1 MVQVI
6 NKPKEKAKLK
16 LIKQKQSYNIVIPK
30 NVEEKIRHLCSVVH
44 EVEWSGVLFY
54 KKEGSFENNDLKI
67 TCVDIFP
74 MDIGSGGFTDFDDTP
89 DIAAYRCEHLELLEE
104 GIYEG
109 LIHSHNNMKAFFSGV
124 DTNTLLEEGTDR
136 NHFVSLIVNN
146 AGNYVAAATRK
157 IKQEVHAVAHIVYTT
172 KTHYNSW
179 DDIDIPLSNVETTEK
194 DKEETKT
201 IEHVEWYDLNIT
213 KESADSNFD
222 EIDNRLSAIKE
233 AKTSKTYQS
242 YQSYQSPYYGAPSA
256 YSNSSN
262 YNSGYNNYDNYN
274 SKGSEE
280 NERTPWH
287 PNLYP
292 SYRQQSQS
300 PKTPTLSNVP
310 LQSSPKEINNQ
321 DNGTGIQIDTRTD
334 STEETPLAIQYNFDN
349 DLLNLL
355 TAKLL
360 TGNIASDVINYDAF
374 VSAMDD
380 KYEQLFGPLIAEKH
394 TDIDKEAIKENNN
407 RLEEWIGDY
416 VGFLV
421 AAKDYD
427 LIAQLVD
434 DYGDDADIDDTRD
447 ICAFGIIKKLNAMP
461 YSYVKN
467 LMIKELKDYL
477 YYGTEDYL
485 SNK

>member
-16 LIKQKQSYNIVIPK
+16 LIKQEQSYNIVIPK

-74 MDIGSGGFTDFDDTP
+74 MDIGSDGFTDFDDTP
-89 DIAAYRCEHLELLEE
+89 DIAAYRCEHLELLDE

-109 LIHSHNNMKAFFSGV
+109 LIHSHNCMKAFFSGV

-146 AGNYVAAATRK
+146 EGSYVAAVTRR

-179 DDIDIPLSNVETTEK
+179 DDIDIPLSDNETAEK

-201 IEHVEWYDLNIT
+201 IEYVEWYDLNIT
-213 KESADSNFD
+213 KEAVDNDFN
-222 EIDNRLSAIKE
+222 EIDSRLSAIKE
-233 AKTSKTYQS
+233 AKARKAYQS
-242 YQSYQSPYYGAPSA
+242 SYYGSSPL
-256 YSNSSN
+256 YGKNGGYNSYGN
-262 YNSGYNNYDNYN
+262 YNG
-274 SKGSEE
+274 KGSEE
-280 NERTPWH
+280 NERTPGH

-292 SYRQQSQS
+292 SYGQQPQS
-300 PKTPTLSNVP
+300 PKTFTPSNV
-310 LQSSPKEINNQ
+310 LSQGSPKEDNSQ
-321 DNGTGIQIDTRTD
+321 DDGTG
-334 STEETPLAIQYNFDN
+334 ETPLAVQYSFDN
-349 DLLNLL
+349 DLLNLI

-374 VSAMDD
+374 VSVMDD
-380 KYEQLFGPLIAEKH
+380 KYEQLFGPLIAERH
-394 TDIDKEAIKENNN
+394 TDVDKDAIKENNE
-407 RLEEWIGDY
+407 RLKEWIGAY

-421 AAKDYD
+421 DTKDYD
-427 LIAQLVD
+427 LMAQIVD

-467 LMIKELKDYL
+467 LMIEELKDYL
-477 YYGTEDYL
+477 YYGTEEYL
-485 SNK
+485 TNK

>member
-89 DIAAYRCEHLELLEE
+89 DIAAYRCEHLELLDE

-109 LIHSHNNMKAFFSGV
+109 LIHSHNNMKAFFSGT

-146 AGNYVAAATRK
+146 EGSYVAAVTRR

-172 KTHYNSW
+172 KTHYNTW
-179 DDIDIPLSNVETTEK
+179 DDIDIPLSDNETVEK

-201 IEHVEWYDLNIT
+201 IEYVEWYDLNIT
-213 KESADSNFD
+213 KEAADNDFN

-233 AKTSKTYQS
+233 AKAKKA
-242 YQSYQSPYYGAPSA
+242 YQSPCYVSIHDK
-256 YSNSSN
+256 S
-262 YNSGYNNYDNYN
+262 SGYDGHRNWEGID
-274 SKGSEE
+274 SEKV
-280 NERTPWH
+280 NRTIWH
-287 PNLYP
+287 SNLYP
-292 SYRQQSQS
+292 SYGQQ
-300 PKTPTLSNVP
+300 P
-310 LQSSPKEINNQ
+310 QSSKILESTSFNTPSQGSLKEKNNQ
-321 DNGTGIQIDTRTD
+321 DNGIDIQTDDRTD
-334 STEETPLAIQYNFDN
+334 STEEIPLAVQYSFDN

-360 TGNIASDVINYDAF
+360 TGNVASDVINYDTF
-374 VSAMDD
+374 VSVMDD

-394 TDIDKEAIKENNN
+394 TNIDKDAIKENNN
-407 RLEEWIGDY
+407 RLKEWIVAYID
-416 VGFLV
+416 FLV
-421 AAKDYD
+421 DTKDYD
-427 LIAQLVD
+427 LMMQIIE
-434 DYGDDADIDDTRD
+434 DYGDDAAVDDTRD

-461 YSYVKN
+461 DSYVKN
-467 LMIKELKDYL
+467 LMIKELKGYL
-477 YYGTEDYL
+477 YYGTDEYL

>member
-89 DIAAYRCEHLELLEE
+89 DIAAYRCEHLELLDE

-109 LIHSHNNMKAFFSGV
+109 LIHSHNNMKAFFSGT

-146 AGNYVAAATRK
+146 AGNYVAAVTRR

-179 DDIDIPLSNVETTEK
+179 DDIDIPLGNIETAEK

-201 IEHVEWYDLNIT
+201 IEYVEWYDLNIT
-213 KESADSNFD
+213 KEASDKDFN

-233 AKTSKTYQS
+233 AKARKAYH
-242 YQSYQSPYYGAPSA
+242 SPYYDSLHDK
-256 YSNSSN
+256 S
-262 YNSGYNNYDNYN
+262 SGYNSYRNWD
-274 SKGSEE
+274 GIDSEE
-280 NERTPWH
+280 SERTPWH

-292 SYRQQSQS
+292 SYGQQPQS
-300 PKTPTLSNVP
+300 PEIPKKTTFNA
-310 LQSSPKEINNQ
+310 SSQDSSKEKNDQ
-321 DNGTGIQIDTRTD
+321 DGGTGIQIDDRTD
-334 STEETPLAIQYNFDN
+334 STEETPLAVQYKFDN
-349 DLLNLL
+349 DLLDLL
-355 TAKLL
+355 TSKLL
-360 TGNIASDVINYDAF
+360 TGNVASDVINYDVF
-374 VSAMDD
+374 VSVMDD
-380 KYEQLFGPLIAEKH
+380 KYEQLFGPFIAEKH
-394 TDIDKEAIKENNN
+394 TDIDKDAIKENNN
-407 RLEEWIGDY
+407 RLKEWIEAY
-416 VGFLV
+416 VGFIV
-421 AAKDYD
+421 DAKDYD
-427 LIAQLVD
+427 LMMQIVE
-434 DYGDDADIDDTRD
+434 DYGDDTYVDDTRD

-461 YSYVKN
+461 DSYVKN
-467 LMIKELKDYL
+467 LMIKELKYYL
-477 YYGTEDYL
+477 YYGTEEYL
-485 SNK
+485 PDK

>member
-74 MDIGSGGFTDFDDTP
+74 MDIGSSGFTDFDDTP

-109 LIHSHNNMKAFFSGV
+109 LIHSHDVMKAFFSGT

-146 AGNYVAAATRK
+146 AGNYVAAVTRR

-179 DDIDIPLSNVETTEK
+179 DDIDIPLGNIETAEK

-201 IEHVEWYDLNIT
+201 IEYVEWYDLNIT
-213 KESADSNFD
+213 KEAADNDFN
-222 EIDNRLSAIKE
+222 EIDSRLSAIKE
-233 AKTSKTYQS
+233 AKAKKA
-242 YQSYQSPYYGAPSA
+242 YQSPYYG
-256 YSNSSN
+256 SSYGKSGG
-262 YNSGYNNYDNYN
+262 YNSYRNWDDID
-274 SKGSEE
+274 SKES
-280 NERTPWH
+280 ERTPWH

-292 SYRQQSQS
+292 SYGQQPQS
-300 PKTPTLSNVP
+300 SEILEKTPFNAPS
-310 LQSSPKEINNQ
+310 QGSPKEINNQ
-321 DNGTGIQIDTRTD
+321 DDGIGIQTDSRTD
-334 STEETPLAIQYNFDN
+334 STEETPLAVQYSFDN

-360 TGNIASDVINYDAF
+360 TGNIASDVINYDVF
-374 VSAMDD
+374 VSVMDD

-394 TDIDKEAIKENNN
+394 TDVDKEAISVNNN
-407 RLEEWIGDY
+407 RLREWIAFY
-416 VGFLV
+416 VEFLV
-421 AAKDYD
+421 DTKDYD
-427 LIAQLVD
+427 LMAQIVD

-461 YSYVKN
+461 DSYVKN

-477 YYGTEDYL
+477 YYGTEEYL

>member
-44 EVEWSGVLFY
+44 EVEWSGILFY

-89 DIAAYRCEHLELLEE
+89 DIAAYRCEHLELLDE

-109 LIHSHNNMKAFFSGV
+109 LIHSHNNMKAFFSGT

-146 AGNYVAAATRK
+146 EGNYVAAVTRR

-179 DDIDIPLSNVETTEK
+179 DDIDIPLSDNETVEK

-201 IEHVEWYDLNIT
+201 IECVEWYDLNIT
-213 KESADSNFD
+213 KEDVDNDFN
-222 EIDNRLSAIKE
+222 EIDNRLSAIKK
-233 AKTSKTYQS
+233 AKASKARQS
-242 YQSYQSPYYGAPSA
+242 YQPPYYGSSVYGNSNG
-256 YSNSSN
+256 YS
-262 YNSGYNNYDNYN
+262 D
-274 SKGSEE
+274 KGSEE
-280 NERTPWH
+280 NERTLWH
-287 PNLYP
+287 HNLYP
-292 SYRQQSQS
+292 SYGQQSQS
-300 PKTPTLSNVP
+300 PKTPAPSNIP
-310 LQSSPKEINNQ
+310 SQDSPKEINNQ
-321 DNGTGIQIDTRTD
+321 GNGTGVQIDCRTD
-334 STEETPLAIQYNFDN
+334 STEETPLAVQYSFDN

-374 VSAMDD
+374 VSVMDD

-394 TDIDKEAIKENNN
+394 TDIDKTAIKENND
-407 RLEEWIGDY
+407 RLKDWIGVY
-416 VGFLV
+416 VGFIV
-421 AAKDYD
+421 DTKDYD
-427 LIAQLVD
+427 LIAQIFE
-434 DYGDDADIDDTRD
+434 DYGDDADVDDTRD

-461 YSYVKN
+461 DSYVKN

-477 YYGTEDYL
+477 YYGTDKYL
-485 SNK
+485 SDK

>member
-109 LIHSHNNMKAFFSGV
+109 LIHSHNCMKAFFSGT

-146 AGNYVAAATRK
+146 EGSYVAAVTRR

-172 KTHYNSW
+172 KTHYNTW
-179 DDIDIPLSNVETTEK
+179 DDIDIPLSDNETVEK

-201 IEHVEWYDLNIT
+201 IEYVEWYDLNIT
-213 KESADSNFD
+213 KEAADNDFN

-233 AKTSKTYQS
+233 AKAKKA
-242 YQSYQSPYYGAPSA
+242 YQSPYYG
-256 YSNSSN
+256 SSL
-262 YNSGYNNYDNYN
+262 YGKNSGYNNHRNWDEID
-274 SKGSEE
+274 SEE
-280 NERTPWH
+280 SERTPWH

-292 SYRQQSQS
+292 SCGQQSQ
-300 PKTPTLSNVP
+300 
-310 LQSSPKEINNQ
+310 
-321 DNGTGIQIDTRTD
+321 
-334 STEETPLAIQYNFDN
+334 
-349 DLLNLL
+349 
-355 TAKLL
+355 
-360 TGNIASDVINYDAF
+360 
-374 VSAMDD
+374 
-380 KYEQLFGPLIAEKH
+380 
-394 TDIDKEAIKENNN
+394 
-407 RLEEWIGDY
+407 
-416 VGFLV
+416 
-421 AAKDYD
+421 
-427 LIAQLVD
+427 
-434 DYGDDADIDDTRD
+434 
-447 ICAFGIIKKLNAMP
+447 
-461 YSYVKN
+461 
-467 LMIKELKDYL
+467 
-477 YYGTEDYL
+477 
-485 SNK
+485 

>member
-6 NKPKEKAKLK
+6 NKPKEKTKLK

-89 DIAAYRCEHLELLEE
+89 DIAAYRCEHLELLDE

-109 LIHSHNNMKAFFSGV
+109 LIHSHNNMKAFFSGT

-146 AGNYVAAATRK
+146 AGSYVAAVTRR
-157 IKQEVHAVAHIVYTT
+157 IKQEIHAVAHIVYTT
-172 KTHYNSW
+172 NTHYNSW
-179 DDIDIPLSNVETTEK
+179 DDIDIPLSDGETVEK

-201 IEHVEWYDLNIT
+201 IEYVEWYDLNIT
-213 KESADSNFD
+213 KEAADNDFN

-233 AKTSKTYQS
+233 AKAKKV
-242 YQSYQSPYYGAPSA
+242 YQSPYYVSIHDK
-256 YSNSSN
+256 S
-262 YNSGYNNYDNYN
+262 SGYDGHKNWEGID
-274 SKGSEE
+274 SEKV
-280 NERTPWH
+280 NRTIWH
-287 PNLYP
+287 SNLYP
-292 SYRQQSQS
+292 SYGQQPQS
-300 PKTPTLSNVP
+300 SEILEKTPFNTSS
-310 LQSSPKEINNQ
+310 QSSPKEKNNQ
-321 DNGTGIQIDTRTD
+321 DNGIDIQTDDRTD
-334 STEETPLAIQYNFDN
+334 STEEIPLAVQYSFDN

-355 TAKLL
+355 TSKLL
-360 TGNIASDVINYDAF
+360 TGNVASDVINYDTF
-374 VSAMDD
+374 VSVMDD

-394 TDIDKEAIKENNN
+394 TDIDKDAIKENNN
-407 RLEEWIGDY
+407 RLKEWIEAY
-416 VGFLV
+416 VGFLIET
-421 AAKDYD
+421 KDYD
-427 LIAQLVD
+427 LIAQIFE
-434 DYGDDADIDDTRD
+434 DYGDDADADDTRD
-447 ICAFGIIKKLNAMP
+447 ICAFGIIKKLMTMP
-461 YSYVKN
+461 DSYVKN

-477 YYGTEDYL
+477 YYDTNEYL
-485 SNK
+485 SDK

>member
-74 MDIGSGGFTDFDDTP
+74 MDIGSSGFTDFDDTP

-109 LIHSHNNMKAFFSGV
+109 LTHSHNRMKAFFSGT

-146 AGNYVAAATRK
+146 EGSYVAAVTRR

-179 DDIDIPLSNVETTEK
+179 DDIDIPLSDNETVEK

-201 IEHVEWYDLNIT
+201 VEYVEWYDLNIT
-213 KESADSNFD
+213 KEAADNDFN

-233 AKTSKTYQS
+233 AKAKKAYH
-242 YQSYQSPYYGAPSA
+242 SPYYG
-256 YSNSSN
+256 SS
-262 YNSGYNNYDNYN
+262 YGKSGGYNNYGNYN
-274 SKGSEE
+274 GEGSVES
-280 NERTPWH
+280 ERTPWH

-292 SYRQQSQS
+292 SYGQQPQS
-300 PKTPTLSNVP
+300 YKTSASSNV
-310 LQSSPKEINNQ
+310 LSQDSLKEKNNQ
-321 DNGTGIQIDTRTD
+321 DDDIGIQTDSRTD
-334 STEETPLAIQYNFDN
+334 SAEEIPLAVQYSFDN
-349 DLLNLL
+349 DLLNLI

-360 TGNIASDVINYDAF
+360 TGNIASDVINYDVF
-374 VSAMDD
+374 VSVMDD

-394 TDIDKEAIKENNN
+394 TDVDKEAISVNNN
-407 RLEEWIGDY
+407 RLREWIASY
-416 VGFLV
+416 VEFLV
-421 AAKDYD
+421 DTKDYD
-427 LIAQLVD
+427 LIAQIFE
-434 DYGDDADIDDTRD
+434 DYGDDADIDDIRD

-461 YSYVKN
+461 DSYVKD

>member
-74 MDIGSGGFTDFDDTP
+74 MDIGSSGFTDFDDTP
-89 DIAAYRCEHLELLEE
+89 DIAAYRCEHLELLNE

-109 LIHSHNNMKAFFSGV
+109 LIHSHAVMKAFFSGT

-146 AGNYVAAATRK
+146 AGNYVAAVTRR

-172 KTHYNSW
+172 RTHYNSW
-179 DDIDIPLSNVETTEK
+179 DDIDIPLNDGETVEK

-201 IEHVEWYDLNIT
+201 IECVEWYDLNIT
-213 KESADSNFD
+213 KEDADNDFN

-233 AKTSKTYQS
+233 AKAKKA
-242 YQSYQSPYYGAPSA
+242 YQSPYYGSSL
-256 YSNSSN
+256 YGNS
-262 YNSGYNNYDNYN
+262 SGYNNHRNWDEID
-274 SKGSEE
+274 SEE
-280 NERTPWH
+280 SERTPWH

-292 SYRQQSQS
+292 SYGQQPQS
-300 PKTPTLSNVP
+300 PKTSAPSNIP
-310 LQSSPKEINNQ
+310 SQDSPKEDNNQ
-321 DNGTGIQIDTRTD
+321 DGGIDIQTDSRTD
-334 STEETPLAIQYNFDN
+334 STEETPLAVQYSFDN
-349 DLLNLL
+349 DLLNLI

-360 TGNIASDVINYDAF
+360 TGNIASDVINYDVF
-374 VSAMDD
+374 VSVMDD

-394 TDIDKEAIKENNN
+394 TNVDKGAIKDNND
-407 RLEEWIGDY
+407 RLKEWIGAY
-416 VGFLV
+416 VEFLV
-421 AAKDYD
+421 DTKDYD
-427 LIAQLVD
+427 LIAQIFE
-434 DYGDDADIDDTRD
+434 DYGDDADVDDTRD
-447 ICAFGIIKKLNAMP
+447 ICAFGIIKKLKAMP
-461 YSYVKN
+461 DSYVKN

-477 YYGTEDYL
+477 YYGTDEYL
-485 SNK
+485 SDK

>member
-74 MDIGSGGFTDFDDTP
+74 MDIGSSGFTDFDDTP
-89 DIAAYRCEHLELLEE
+89 DIAAYRCEHLELLDE

-109 LIHSHNNMKAFFSGV
+109 LIHSHNCMKAFFSGT

-146 AGNYVAAATRK
+146 AGNYVAAVTRR

-179 DDIDIPLSNVETTEK
+179 DDIDIPLSDGETVEK

-201 IEHVEWYDLNIT
+201 IEYVEWYDLNIT
-213 KESADSNFD
+213 KEAADNDFN

-233 AKTSKTYQS
+233 AKAKKA
-242 YQSYQSPYYGAPSA
+242 YQSPYYDSYPLYGKS
-256 YSNSSN
+256 
-262 YNSGYNNYDNYN
+262 SGYNNYGNYN
-274 SKGSEE
+274 GNYNDKGSEE
-280 NERTPWH
+280 SERTPWH

-292 SYRQQSQS
+292 SYGQQSQL
-300 PKTPTLSNVP
+300 PKTSAPSSMLS
-310 LQSSPKEINNQ
+310 QGSPKEINNQ
-321 DNGTGIQIDTRTD
+321 DDGIGIQTDDRTD
-334 STEETPLAIQYNFDN
+334 STEETPLAVQYKFDN

-360 TGNIASDVINYDAF
+360 TGNIASDVIDYNAF
-374 VSAMDD
+374 VSVMDA

-394 TDIDKEAIKENNN
+394 TDVDKDAIKENNN
-407 RLEEWIGDY
+407 RLEEWIGAY
-416 VGFLV
+416 VGFIV
-421 AAKDYD
+421 GAKDHD
-427 LIAQLVD
+427 LIAQIFE
-434 DYGDDADIDDTRD
+434 DYGDDAIADDTRD

-461 YSYVKN
+461 DSYVKN

-477 YYGTEDYL
+477 YYGTEEYL

>member
-89 DIAAYRCEHLELLEE
+89 DIAAYRCEHLELLDE

-109 LIHSHNNMKAFFSGV
+109 LIHSHNRMKAFFSGT

-146 AGNYVAAATRK
+146 EGSYVAAVTRR

-179 DDIDIPLSNVETTEK
+179 DDIDIPLSDNETVEK

-201 IEHVEWYDLNIT
+201 IEYVEWYDLNIT
-213 KESADSNFD
+213 KEAADNDFN
-222 EIDNRLSAIKE
+222 EIDDRLAAIKE
-233 AKTSKTYQS
+233 AKAKKA
-242 YQSYQSPYYGAPSA
+242 YQSPYYGSSL
-256 YSNSSN
+256 YGNS
-262 YNSGYNNYDNYN
+262 SGYNNHRNWDEID
-274 SKGSEE
+274 SEE
-280 NERTPWH
+280 SERTPWH

-292 SYRQQSQS
+292 SYGQQPQS
-300 PKTPTLSNVP
+300 YKTYASSNV
-310 LQSSPKEINNQ
+310 LSQGSPKEKNNQ
-321 DNGTGIQIDTRTD
+321 DDDTGIQTDSRTD
-334 STEETPLAIQYNFDN
+334 STEEIPLAVQYKFDD
-349 DLLNLL
+349 DLLNLI

-360 TGNIASDVINYDAF
+360 TGNIASDTIDCDTF
-374 VSAMDD
+374 VSVMDD
-380 KYEQLFGPLIAEKH
+380 KYEQLFGPLIA
-394 TDIDKEAIKENNN
+394 
-407 RLEEWIGDY
+407 
-416 VGFLV
+416 
-421 AAKDYD
+421 
-427 LIAQLVD
+427 
-434 DYGDDADIDDTRD
+434 
-447 ICAFGIIKKLNAMP
+447 
-461 YSYVKN
+461 
-467 LMIKELKDYL
+467 
-477 YYGTEDYL
+477 
-485 SNK
+485 

>member
-74 MDIGSGGFTDFDDTP
+74 MDIGSNGFTDFDDTP
-89 DIAAYRCEHLELLEE
+89 DIASYRCEHLELLDE

-109 LIHSHNNMKAFFSGV
+109 LVHSHNCMKAFFSGV

-146 AGNYVAAATRK
+146 EGSYVAAVTRR

-172 KTHYNSW
+172 NTHYNSW
-179 DDIDIPLSNVETTEK
+179 DDIDIPLSDGETVEK

-201 IEHVEWYDLNIT
+201 IEYVEWYDLNIT
-213 KESADSNFD
+213 KEAADNNFN
-222 EIDNRLSAIKE
+222 EIDSRLSAIKE
-233 AKTSKTYQS
+233 AKAKKA
-242 YQSYQSPYYGAPSA
+242 YQSPYYG
-256 YSNSSN
+256 SSPL
-262 YNSGYNNYDNYN
+262 YGKSGGYNNHRNLDDID
-274 SKGSEE
+274 SEE
-280 NERTPWH
+280 SEETPWH

-292 SYRQQSQS
+292 SYGQQSQS
-300 PKTPTLSNVP
+300 PEIPAPSNVP
-310 LQSSPKEINNQ
+310 SQGSPKENNNQ
-321 DNGTGIQIDTRTD
+321 DDDTGIQTD
-334 STEETPLAIQYNFDN
+334 SRTGSAEEIPLAVQYSFDN

-355 TAKLL
+355 TSKLL
-360 TGNIASDVINYDAF
+360 TGNVASDVINYDTF
-374 VSAMDD
+374 IPVMDS

-394 TDIDKEAIKENNN
+394 TDVDKDAIKGNNE
-407 RLEEWIGDY
+407 RLKEWIGAY
-416 VGFLV
+416 VGFLIS
-421 AAKDYD
+421 AKDYN
-427 LIAQLVD
+427 LMMQIVE
-434 DYGDDADIDDTRD
+434 DYGDDAYIDDTRD

-467 LMIKELKDYL
+467 LMIEELKDYL

-485 SNK
+485 TNK

>member
-30 NVEEKIRHLCSVVH
+30 NVEEKIRHLCSIVH

-67 TCVDIFP
+67 ICVDIFP
-74 MDIGSGGFTDFDDTP
+74 MDIGSSGFTDFDDTP
-89 DIAAYRCEHLELLEE
+89 DIAAYRCEHSELLDE

-109 LIHSHNNMKAFFSGV
+109 LIHSHNCMKAFFSGT

-146 AGNYVAAATRK
+146 EGSYVAAITRR

-179 DDIDIPLSNVETTEK
+179 DDIDIPLSDGETVEK

-201 IEHVEWYDLNIT
+201 IEYVEWYDLNIT
-213 KESADSNFD
+213 KEAADNDFN
-222 EIDNRLSAIKE
+222 EIDNRLAAIKK
-233 AKTSKTYQS
+233 AKAKKAYK
-242 YQSYQSPYYGAPSA
+242 SPYYG
-256 YSNSSN
+256 SSYGKSGG
-262 YNSGYNNYDNYN
+262 YNSYRNWDDID
-274 SKGSEE
+274 SEE
-280 NERTPWH
+280 NEGTPWH

-292 SYRQQSQS
+292 SYGQQPQS
-300 PKTPTLSNVP
+300 SKILEKTPFNVP
-310 LQSSPKEINNQ
+310 PQGSPKEKNNQ
-321 DNGTGIQIDTRTD
+321 DNGIGIQTDDRTD
-334 STEETPLAIQYNFDN
+334 SAEETPLAVQYSFDN
-349 DLLNLL
+349 DLLNLI
-355 TAKLL
+355 TSKLL
-360 TGNIASDVINYDAF
+360 TGNVASDVINYDTF
-374 VSAMDD
+374 VSIMDA

-394 TDIDKEAIKENNN
+394 TDIDKGAIKENND
-407 RLEEWIGDY
+407 RLKEWIGAY
-416 VGFLV
+416 VEFLV
-421 AAKDYD
+421 DTKDYD
-427 LIAQLVD
+427 LMEQIFE
-434 DYGDDADIDDTRD
+434 DYGDDAYIDDTRD

-461 YSYVKN
+461 DSYVKN

-477 YYGTEDYL
+477 YYGTDEYL
-485 SNK
+485 SDK

>member
-89 DIAAYRCEHLELLEE
+89 DIAAYRCEHLELLDE

-109 LIHSHNNMKAFFSGV
+109 LIHSHNHMKAFFSGT

-146 AGNYVAAATRK
+146 AGNYVAAVTRR

-179 DDIDIPLSNVETTEK
+179 DDIDIPLSDGETVEK

-201 IEHVEWYDLNIT
+201 IEYVEWYDLNIT
-213 KESADSNFD
+213 KEAADNDFN

-233 AKTSKTYQS
+233 AKAKKAYH
-242 YQSYQSPYYGAPSA
+242 SPYY
-256 YSNSSN
+256 YRNW
-262 YNSGYNNYDNYN
+262 DDVD
-274 SKGSEE
+274 SEE
-280 NERTPWH
+280 SERTPWH

-292 SYRQQSQS
+292 SYGQQLQS
-300 PKTPTLSNVP
+300 PKTPVPSNIP
-310 LQSSPKEINNQ
+310 SQGSPKEMNNQ
-321 DNGTGIQIDTRTD
+321 DNGTGIQTDDRTD
-334 STEETPLAIQYNFDN
+334 STEETPLAVQYKFDN
-349 DLLNLL
+349 DLLNLI
-355 TAKLL
+355 TSKLL
-360 TGNIASDVINYDAF
+360 TGNIASDVINYDTF
-374 VSAMDD
+374 VSVMDD

-394 TDIDKEAIKENNN
+394 TDIDKDAIKENNN
-407 RLEEWIGDY
+407 RLKEWIEVY
-416 VGFLV
+416 VGFIV
-421 AAKDYD
+421 DTKDYD
-427 LIAQLVD
+427 LMAQIVD
-434 DYGDDADIDDTRD
+434 DYGDDADVDDTRD

-461 YSYVKN
+461 DSYVKD

>member
-109 LIHSHNNMKAFFSGV
+109 LIHSHNRMKAFFSGT

-146 AGNYVAAATRK
+146 EGSYVAAVTRR

-179 DDIDIPLSNVETTEK
+179 DDIDIPLSDGETVEK

-201 IEHVEWYDLNIT
+201 IEYVEWYDLNIT
-213 KESADSNFD
+213 KEAADNDFN

-233 AKTSKTYQS
+233 AKAKKA
-242 YQSYQSPYYGAPSA
+242 YQSPYYGSSYGKSGG
-256 YSNSSN
+256 YSNHRN
-262 YNSGYNNYDNYN
+262 WDEID
-274 SKGSEE
+274 SEE
-280 NERTPWH
+280 SERTPW
-287 PNLYP
+287 YP
-292 SYRQQSQS
+292 
-300 PKTPTLSNVP
+300 NVP
-310 LQSSPKEINNQ
+310 SQGSPKEKNNQ
-321 DNGTGIQIDTRTD
+321 DDGTGIQTDSRTDSRTD
-334 STEETPLAIQYNFDN
+334 STEEIPLAVQYSFDN

-355 TAKLL
+355 TSKLL
-360 TGNIASDVINYDAF
+360 TGNVTSDVINYDTF
-374 VSAMDD
+374 VSVMDD

-394 TDIDKEAIKENNN
+394 TDIDKDAIKENNN
-407 RLEEWIGDY
+407 RLKEWIEAY
-416 VGFLV
+416 VGFLIET
-421 AAKDYD
+421 KDYD
-427 LIAQLVD
+427 LMAQIVD
-434 DYGDDADIDDTRD
+434 DYGDDADIDDIRD
-447 ICAFGIIKKLNAMP
+447 ICAFGIIKKLMTMP
-461 YSYVKN
+461 DSYVKN

-477 YYGTEDYL
+477 YYGTEEYL

>member
-6 NKPKEKAKLK
+6 NKPKDKAKLK

-30 NVEEKIRHLCSVVH
+30 EVEEKIRHLCSVVH

-89 DIAAYRCEHLELLEE
+89 DIAAYRCEHSELLDE

-109 LIHSHNNMKAFFSGV
+109 LIHSHDVMKAFFSCV

-146 AGNYVAAATRK
+146 AGNYVAAVTRR

-179 DDIDIPLSNVETTEK
+179 DDIDIPLSDGETVEK

-201 IEHVEWYDLNIT
+201 IEYVEWYDLNIT
-213 KESADSNFD
+213 KEVADNDFN
-222 EIDNRLSAIKE
+222 EIDNRLSAIKK
-233 AKTSKTYQS
+233 AKAIKA
-242 YQSYQSPYYGAPSA
+242 YQSPYYGSPSS
-256 YSNSSN
+256 YGDD
-262 YNSGYNNYDNYN
+262 SGYNNYGNYN
-274 SKGSEE
+274 GKGSEE
-280 NERTPWH
+280 SERTSWH
-287 PNLYP
+287 PSLYP
-292 SYRQQSQS
+292 SYGQQPQS
-300 PKTPTLSNVP
+300 SEIPEKTPFNAYS
-310 LQSSPKEINNQ
+310 QGSPKEKNNQ
-321 DNGTGIQIDTRTD
+321 GDSTGIQTDDRTD
-334 STEETPLAIQYNFDN
+334 STEEIPLAVQYSFDD
-349 DLLNLL
+349 DLLNLI

-360 TGNIASDVINYDAF
+360 TGNIASDVINYDNF

-394 TDIDKEAIKENNN
+394 TDIDKNAIKENNN
-407 RLEEWIGDY
+407 RLKEWIVAYID
-416 VGFLV
+416 FLV
-421 AAKDYD
+421 DTKDYD
-427 LIAQLVD
+427 LMMQIIE
-434 DYGDDADIDDTRD
+434 DYGDDAAVDDTRD

-461 YSYVKN
+461 DSYVKN
-467 LMIKELKDYL
+467 LMIKELKGYL
-477 YYGTEDYL
+477 YYGTDENISD
-485 SNK
+485 K

>member
-16 LIKQKQSYNIVIPK
+16 LIKQEQSYNIVIPK

-74 MDIGSGGFTDFDDTP
+74 MDIGSDGFTDFDDTP
-89 DIAAYRCEHLELLEE
+89 DIAAYRCEHLELLDE

-109 LIHSHNNMKAFFSGV
+109 LIHSHNCMKAFFSGV

-146 AGNYVAAATRK
+146 EGSYVAAVTRR

-179 DDIDIPLSNVETTEK
+179 DDIDIPLSDNETAEK

-201 IEHVEWYDLNIT
+201 IEYVEWYDLNIT
-213 KESADSNFD
+213 KEAVDNDFN
-222 EIDNRLSAIKE
+222 EIDSRLSAIKE
-233 AKTSKTYQS
+233 AKARKAYQS
-242 YQSYQSPYYGAPSA
+242 SYYGSSPL
-256 YSNSSN
+256 YGKNGGYNSYGN
-262 YNSGYNNYDNYN
+262 YNG
-274 SKGSEE
+274 KGSEE
-280 NERTPWH
+280 NERTPGH

-292 SYRQQSQS
+292 SYGQQPQS
-300 PKTPTLSNVP
+300 PKTFTPSNV
-310 LQSSPKEINNQ
+310 LSQGSPKEDNNQ
-321 DNGTGIQIDTRTD
+321 DDGTG
-334 STEETPLAIQYNFDN
+334 ETPLAVQYSFDN
-349 DLLNLL
+349 DLLNLI

-374 VSAMDD
+374 VSVMDD

-394 TDIDKEAIKENNN
+394 TDVDKDAIKENNE
-407 RLEEWIGDY
+407 RLKEWIGAY

-421 AAKDYD
+421 DTKDYD
-427 LIAQLVD
+427 LMAQIVD

-447 ICAFGIIKKLNAMP
+447 ICAFGIIKKLNVMP

-467 LMIKELKDYL
+467 LMIEELKDYL
-477 YYGTEDYL
+477 YYGTEEYL
-485 SNK
+485 TNK

>member
-109 LIHSHNNMKAFFSGV
+109 LTHSHNRMKAFFSGT

-146 AGNYVAAATRK
+146 EGSYVAAVTRR

-179 DDIDIPLSNVETTEK
+179 DDIDIPLSDGETVEK

-201 IEHVEWYDLNIT
+201 IEYVEWYDLNIT
-213 KESADSNFD
+213 KEAADNDFN

-233 AKTSKTYQS
+233 AKAKKA
-242 YQSYQSPYYGAPSA
+242 YQSPYYGSSL
-256 YSNSSN
+256 YGNSR
-262 YNSGYNNYDNYN
+262 GYNNHRNWDEID
-274 SKGSEE
+274 SEE
-280 NERTPWH
+280 SERTPWH
-287 PNLYP
+287 SNLYP
-292 SYRQQSQS
+292 SYGQQ
-300 PKTPTLSNVP
+300 P
-310 LQSSPKEINNQ
+310 QSSKILESTPFNTPSQGSLKEKNNQ
-321 DNGTGIQIDTRTD
+321 DNSTSIQTDDRTD
-334 STEETPLAIQYNFDN
+334 STEEIPLAVQYSFDN

-360 TGNIASDVINYDAF
+360 TGNVASDVINYDTF
-374 VSAMDD
+374 VSVMDD

-394 TDIDKEAIKENNN
+394 TDIDKDAIKENNN
-407 RLEEWIGDY
+407 RLKEWIEAY
-416 VGFLV
+416 VGFLIET
-421 AAKDYD
+421 KDYD
-427 LIAQLVD
+427 LMAQIFEE
-434 DYGDDADIDDTRD
+434 YGDDADADDTRD
-447 ICAFGIIKKLNAMP
+447 ICAFGIIKKLMTMP
-461 YSYVKN
+461 DSYVKN
-467 LMIKELKDYL
+467 LMIKEVKDYL

>member
-89 DIAAYRCEHLELLEE
+89 DIASYRCEHLELLEE

-109 LIHSHNNMKAFFSGV
+109 LIHSHAVMKAFFSGT

-146 AGNYVAAATRK
+146 EGSYVAAVTRK

-172 KTHYNSW
+172 KTHYNTW
-179 DDIDIPLSNVETTEK
+179 DDIDIPLSDNETVEK

-201 IEHVEWYDLNIT
+201 IEYVEWYDLNIT
-213 KESADSNFD
+213 KEAADNDFN
-222 EIDNRLSAIKE
+222 EIDDRLVAIKE
-233 AKTSKTYQS
+233 AKAKKA
-242 YQSYQSPYYGAPSA
+242 YQSPYYG
-256 YSNSSN
+256 SSL
-262 YNSGYNNYDNYN
+262 YGKNSGYNNHRNWDEID
-274 SKGSEE
+274 SEE
-280 NERTPWH
+280 SERTPWH

-292 SYRQQSQS
+292 SYGQQPQS
-300 PKTPTLSNVP
+300 PKTFAPSNV
-310 LQSSPKEINNQ
+310 LSQGSLKEDNNQ
-321 DNGTGIQIDTRTD
+321 DDGTGIQTDARTD
-334 STEETPLAIQYNFDN
+334 STEETPLAVQYSFDN

-360 TGNIASDVINYDAF
+360 TGNIASDVINYDNF
-374 VSAMDD
+374 VSVMDD

-394 TDIDKEAIKENNN
+394 TNIDKDAIKENNN
-407 RLEEWIGDY
+407 RLKEWIASY
-416 VGFLV
+416 VEFLV
-421 AAKDYD
+421 DTKDYD
-427 LIAQLVD
+427 LIAQIFE
-434 DYGDDADIDDTRD
+434 DYGDDADVDDTRD

-461 YSYVKN
+461 DSYVKN

-477 YYGTEDYL
+477 YYGTDEYL
-485 SNK
+485 SDK

>member
-54 KKEGSFENNDLKI
+54 KKEGSFESNDLKI

-89 DIAAYRCEHLELLEE
+89 DIAAYRCEHLELLDE

-109 LIHSHNNMKAFFSGV
+109 LIHSHNVMKAFFSGT

-146 AGNYVAAATRK
+146 AGNYVAAVTRR

-172 KTHYNSW
+172 NTHYNSW
-179 DDIDIPLSNVETTEK
+179 DDIDIPLSDNETVEK

-201 IEHVEWYDLNIT
+201 IEYVEWYDLNIT
-213 KESADSNFD
+213 KEAADNDFN

-233 AKTSKTYQS
+233 AKAKKV
-242 YQSYQSPYYGAPSA
+242 YQSPYYGSSL
-256 YSNSSN
+256 YGNSSD
-262 YNSGYNNYDNYN
+262 YNDG
-274 SKGSEE
+274 GSEE

-292 SYRQQSQS
+292 SYGQQPQS
-300 PKTPTLSNVP
+300 SEINAP
-310 LQSSPKEINNQ
+310 LQGGPKEKNNQ
-321 DNGTGIQIDTRTD
+321 DDGTGIQTDSRTD
-334 STEETPLAIQYNFDN
+334 STEETPLAVQYSFDN
-349 DLLNLL
+349 DLLNLI

-360 TGNIASDVINYDAF
+360 TGNIASDIINYDVF
-374 VSAMDD
+374 VSMMDD

-394 TDIDKEAIKENNN
+394 TDIDKDAIKENNN
-407 RLEEWIGDY
+407 RLKEWIEAY
-416 VGFLV
+416 VGFLIET
-421 AAKDYD
+421 KDYD
-427 LIAQLVD
+427 LMAQIVD
-434 DYGDDADIDDTRD
+434 DYGDDADIDDIRD

-461 YSYVKN
+461 NSYVKN

-477 YYGTEDYL
+477 YYDTDEYL
-485 SNK
+485 SDK

>member
-89 DIAAYRCEHLELLEE
+89 DIAAYRCEHLELLDE

-109 LIHSHNNMKAFFSGV
+109 LIHSHNVMKAFFSGT

-146 AGNYVAAATRK
+146 EGSYVAAVTRR

-172 KTHYNSW
+172 RTHYNSW
-179 DDIDIPLSNVETTEK
+179 DDIDIPLSDGETVEK

-201 IEHVEWYDLNIT
+201 IEYVEWYDLNIT
-213 KESADSNFD
+213 KEAADNDFN

-233 AKTSKTYQS
+233 AKAKKA
-242 YQSYQSPYYGAPSA
+242 YQSPYYGSIHDK
-256 YSNSSN
+256 S
-262 YNSGYNNYDNYN
+262 SGYEGHRNWEGID
-274 SKGSEE
+274 SEKV
-280 NERTPWH
+280 NRTIWH
-287 PNLYP
+287 SNLYP
-292 SYRQQSQS
+292 SYGQQ
-300 PKTPTLSNVP
+300 P
-310 LQSSPKEINNQ
+310 QSSKILESTPFNTPSQGSLKEKNNQ
-321 DNGTGIQIDTRTD
+321 DNSTSIQTDSRTD
-334 STEETPLAIQYNFDN
+334 STEETPLAVQYSFDN

-355 TAKLL
+355 TSKLL
-360 TGNIASDVINYDAF
+360 TGNVASDVINYDTF
-374 VSAMDD
+374 VSVMDD

-394 TDIDKEAIKENNN
+394 TDIDKDAIKENNN
-407 RLEEWIGDY
+407 RLKEWIEAY
-416 VGFLV
+416 VGFLIET
-421 AAKDYD
+421 KDYD
-427 LIAQLVD
+427 LMAQIFE
-434 DYGDDADIDDTRD
+434 DYGDDADADDTRD
-447 ICAFGIIKKLNAMP
+447 ICAFGIIKKLMTMP
-461 YSYVKN
+461 DSYVKN

-477 YYGTEDYL
+477 YYGTDEYL
-485 SNK
+485 SDK

>member
-16 LIKQKQSYNIVIPK
+16 LIKQEQSYNIVIPK

-74 MDIGSGGFTDFDDTP
+74 MDIGSDGFTDFDDTP
-89 DIAAYRCEHLELLEE
+89 DIAAYRCEHLELLDE

-109 LIHSHNNMKAFFSGV
+109 LIHSHNCMKAFFSGV

-146 AGNYVAAATRK
+146 EGSYVAAVTRR

-172 KTHYNSW
+172 RTHYNSW
-179 DDIDIPLSNVETTEK
+179 DDIDIPLSDNETVEK

-201 IEHVEWYDLNIT
+201 IEYVEWYDLNIT
-213 KESADSNFD
+213 KEAADNDFN
-222 EIDNRLSAIKE
+222 EIDSRLSAIKE
-233 AKTSKTYQS
+233 AKARKT
-242 YQSYQSPYYGAPSA
+242 YQSPYYGSSSL
-256 YSNSSN
+256 YGKSGGYNSYGN
-262 YNSGYNNYDNYN
+262 YNG
-274 SKGSEE
+274 KGSEE
-280 NERTPWH
+280 SEETPWH

-292 SYRQQSQS
+292 SYGQQPQS
-300 PKTPTLSNVP
+300 PKTFTPSNV
-310 LQSSPKEINNQ
+310 LSQGSPKEDNNQ
-321 DNGTGIQIDTRTD
+321 DDGTG
-334 STEETPLAIQYNFDN
+334 ETPLAVQYSFDN
-349 DLLNLL
+349 DLLNLI

-374 VSAMDD
+374 VSVMDD

-394 TDIDKEAIKENNN
+394 TDVDKDAIKENNE
-407 RLEEWIGDY
+407 RLKEWIGAY

-421 AAKDYD
+421 DTKDYD
-427 LIAQLVD
+427 LMAQIVD

-467 LMIKELKDYL
+467 LMIEELKDYL
-477 YYGTEDYL
+477 YYGTEEYL
-485 SNK
+485 TNK

>member
-6 NKPKEKAKLK
+6 NKPKEKTKLK

-89 DIAAYRCEHLELLEE
+89 DIAAYRCEHLELLDE

-109 LIHSHNNMKAFFSGV
+109 LIHSHNVMKAFFSGT

-146 AGNYVAAATRK
+146 EGNYVAAVTRR

-179 DDIDIPLSNVETTEK
+179 DDIDIPLSDNETVEK

-201 IEHVEWYDLNIT
+201 IEYVEWYDLNIT
-213 KESADSNFD
+213 KEAADNDFN

-233 AKTSKTYQS
+233 SKAKKAYQS
-242 YQSYQSPYYGAPSA
+242 SCYVSIHDKS
-256 YSNSSN
+256 
-262 YNSGYNNYDNYN
+262 SGYNNHRNWDEID
-274 SKGSEE
+274 SEE
-280 NERTPWH
+280 SKRTPWH

-292 SYRQQSQS
+292 SYGQQ
-300 PKTPTLSNVP
+300 P
-310 LQSSPKEINNQ
+310 QSSKILESTSFNTPSQGSLKEKNNQ
-321 DNGTGIQIDTRTD
+321 DDGIGIQTDSRTD
-334 STEETPLAIQYNFDN
+334 STEETPLAAQYSFDN

-355 TAKLL
+355 TSKLL
-360 TGNIASDVINYDAF
+360 TGNVASDVINYDTF
-374 VSAMDD
+374 VSVMDD

-394 TDIDKEAIKENNN
+394 TDIDKDAIKENNN
-407 RLEEWIGDY
+407 RLKEWIEAY
-416 VGFLV
+416 VGFLIET
-421 AAKDYD
+421 KDYD
-427 LIAQLVD
+427 LMAQIFEE
-434 DYGDDADIDDTRD
+434 YGDDADADDTRD

-461 YSYVKN
+461 DSYVKN

>member
-54 KKEGSFENNDLKI
+54 KKEGSFENNNLKI

-74 MDIGSGGFTDFDDTP
+74 MDIGSSGFTDFDDTP
-89 DIAAYRCEHLELLEE
+89 DIAAYRCEHLELLDE

-109 LIHSHNNMKAFFSGV
+109 LIHSHNRMKAFFSGV

-146 AGNYVAAATRK
+146 AGNYVAAVTRR

-172 KTHYNSW
+172 KTHYNTW
-179 DDIDIPLSNVETTEK
+179 DDIDIPLSDGETVEK

-201 IEHVEWYDLNIT
+201 IEYVEWYDLNIT
-213 KESADSNFD
+213 KEAVDNDFN
-222 EIDNRLSAIKE
+222 ELDNRLSVIKE
-233 AKTSKTYQS
+233 AKARKAYH
-242 YQSYQSPYYGAPSA
+242 SPYYGSPAS
-256 YSNSSN
+256 YGKSGGCNNYGN
-262 YNSGYNNYDNYN
+262 YNG
-274 SKGSEE
+274 KGSEE
-280 NERTPWH
+280 NEKTTYH

-292 SYRQQSQS
+292 SYGQQPQPSKNIENTPFNTHSQD
-300 PKTPTLSNVP
+300 
-310 LQSSPKEINNQ
+310 SPKEKNNQ
-321 DNGTGIQIDTRTD
+321 KDSTGIQTDNRTD
-334 STEETPLAIQYNFDN
+334 SIEETPLAVQYNFDN

-360 TGNIASDVINYDAF
+360 TGNIASDVINYDTF
-374 VSAMDD
+374 VSVMDN

-394 TDIDKEAIKENNN
+394 TDVDKDAIEENNN
-407 RLEEWIGDY
+407 RLKEWIKAY

-421 AAKDYD
+421 DAKDYD
-427 LIAQLVD
+427 LMLQLYE
-434 DYGDDADIDDTRD
+434 DYGDDDTYIDDTRD

-461 YSYVKN
+461 DSYVKN

-477 YYGTEDYL
+477 YYGTEEYL

>member
-89 DIAAYRCEHLELLEE
+89 DIAAYRCEHLELLDD

-109 LIHSHNNMKAFFSGV
+109 LIHSHNRMKAFFSGT

-146 AGNYVAAATRK
+146 AGNYVAAVTRR

-179 DDIDIPLSNVETTEK
+179 DDIDIPLSDGETVEK

-201 IEHVEWYDLNIT
+201 IEYVEWYDLNIT
-213 KESADSNFD
+213 KEAADNDFN
-222 EIDNRLSAIKE
+222 EIDDRLVAIKE
-233 AKTSKTYQS
+233 AKAKKA
-242 YQSYQSPYYGAPSA
+242 YQSPYYGSSL
-256 YSNSSN
+256 YGNS
-262 YNSGYNNYDNYN
+262 SGYNNHRNWDEID
-274 SKGSEE
+274 SEE
-280 NERTPWH
+280 SERTPWH

-292 SYRQQSQS
+292 SYGQQPQS
-300 PKTPTLSNVP
+300 PKTFASSNV
-310 LQSSPKEINNQ
+310 LSQDSLKEKNNQ
-321 DNGTGIQIDTRTD
+321 DNGTGIQTDDRTD
-334 STEETPLAIQYNFDN
+334 STEETPLAVQYSFDN
-349 DLLNLL
+349 DLLNLI

-360 TGNIASDVINYDAF
+360 TGNIASDVINYDVF
-374 VSAMDD
+374 VSVMDD

-394 TDIDKEAIKENNN
+394 TDVDKDAIKENNN
-407 RLEEWIGDY
+407 RLKEWIGAY
-416 VGFLV
+416 VEFLV
-421 AAKDYD
+421 DTKDYD
-427 LIAQLVD
+427 LMAQIVD
-434 DYGDDADIDDTRD
+434 DYGDDADVDNTRD

-461 YSYVKN
+461 YSYVKD

-477 YYGTEDYL
+477 YYGTNEYL